1 MKIFDT
7 KTGELRDFTP
17 NNSGQVGIYVC
28 GPTVQSTAHIGHLRS
43 ALSYDVMAR
52 WLTHLGLNVTLVRN
66 VTDIDDKVLEKAV
79 EQKQNWWS
87 LAYANE
93 LSFAADFRRLGIQ
106 APSYEPRATG
116 HIPQMLQ
123 LIATLIERGH
133 AYRALDGSNN
143 VYFDTASWPSYGELT
158 HQSPED
164 MEGQETSADKK
175 RAQDFA
181 LWKAAKPSEPETAA
195 WDSEFGRGRPGWHIE
210 CSAMASH
217 YLGTHFD
224 IHGGGLDLR
233 FPHHEN
239 ELAQSAAA
247 GHQFANYWVH
257 NGLVTVMGQKMSKSL
272 GNSVYS
278 NDLFALA
285 SAQTVRYYLSS
296 AHYRS
301 ALDYQPSV
309 LAEADAALGRILGF
323 LERAARELAPTRF
336 SAPDAT
342 ISIPQEFASEMNDD
356 FNVPAALAVVHELVR
371 SGNSDLDEQR
381 LREAA
386 QKRDQVTLMLEVLGL
401 APSQWE
407 SQVSQEHQALD
418 SLVQA
423 LIVERDRARDAKDY
437 ATADRIREQLSAA
450 GIELSDS
457 QNQTHWSLN

>member
-1 MKIFDT
+1 MKIFDS
-7 KTGELRDFTP
+7 KSAQLREFAP
-17 NNSGQVGIYVC
+17 ISPGRVGIYVC
-28 GPTVQSTAHIGHLRS
+28 GPTVQSVAHIGHLRS

-52 WLTHLGLNVTLVRN
+52 WLTHLGNQVTLVRN

-79 EQKQNWWS
+79 EQNQEWWS

-93 LSFAADFRRLGIQ
+93 LLFAADFRRLGIQ

-116 HIPQMLQ
+116 HIPQMLS

-133 AYRALDGSNN
+133 AYRALDGSAN

-158 HQSPED
+158 NQSPDD
-164 MEGQETSADKK
+164 MDGQESAADKK

-181 LWKAAKPSEPETAA
+181 LWKAAKPNEPATAA

-217 YLGTHFD
+217 YLGTNFD

-239 ELAQSAAA
+239 ELAQSTAA
-247 GHQFANYWVH
+247 GHGFANYWVH
-257 NGLVTVMGQKMSKSL
+257 NGLVTVSGQKMSKSL
-272 GNSVYS
+272 GNSVHS
-278 NDLFALA
+278 SDLFALA

-301 ALDYQPSV
+301 VLDYQPSV

-323 LERAARELAPTRF
+323 LERAGRELSQTRF
-336 SAPDAT
+336 SEADST
-342 ISIPQEFASEMNDD
+342 ISIPVEFADEMNDD

-407 SQVSQEHQALD
+407 SQLSSEHQALD

-423 LIVERDRARDAKDY
+423 LIAERDRARDAKDY
-437 ATADRIREQLSAA
+437 ATADRIRDQLSAA
-450 GIELSDS
+450 GIELADS
-457 QNQTHWSLN
+457 QNQTHWSLS

>member
-1 MKIFDT
+1 MKIFDS
-7 KTGELRDFTP
+7 KSGELREFVP
-17 NNSGQVGIYVC
+17 ISSGRVGIYVC
-28 GPTVQSTAHIGHLRS
+28 GPTVQSVAHIGHLRS

-52 WLTHLGLNVTLVRN
+52 WLTHLGNEVTLVRN
-66 VTDIDDKVLEKAV
+66 VTDIDDKVLERAV

-93 LSFAADFRRLGIQ
+93 LLFAADFRKLGIQ

-116 HIPQMLQ
+116 HIPQMLK

-133 AYRALDGSNN
+133 AYRALDGSAN
-143 VYFDTASWPSYGELT
+143 VYFDTASWTSYGELT
-158 HQSPED
+158 NQSPED
-164 MEGQETSADKK
+164 MDGQEASADKK

-181 LWKAAKPSEPETAA
+181 LWKAAKPNEPETAS

-217 YLGTHFD
+217 YLGKNFD

-239 ELAQSAAA
+239 ELAQSTAA
-247 GHQFANYWVH
+247 GHDFANYWVH
-257 NGLVTVMGQKMSKSL
+257 NGLVTVAGQKMSKSL
-272 GNSVYS
+272 GNSVHS
-278 NDLFALA
+278 SDLFALA

-301 ALDYQPSV
+301 VLDYQPSV
-309 LAEADAALGRILGF
+309 LSEAEAALGRILGF
-323 LERAARELAPTRF
+323 LERAGRELATTRF
-336 SAPDAT
+336 SEADS
-342 ISIPQEFASEMNDD
+342 SIAIPAEFASEMNDD

-401 APSQWE
+401 APAQWE
-407 SQVSQEHQALD
+407 SQVSSEHQALD

-423 LIVERDRARDAKDY
+423 LIAERDRARDAKDY
-437 ATADRIREQLSAA
+437 ATADRIRDQLSAA
-450 GIELSDS
+450 GIELADS
-457 QNQTHWSLN
+457 QNQTHWSLS

>member
-1 MKIFDT
+1 MKIFDS
-7 KTGELRDFTP
+7 KSGELRDFVP
-17 NNSGQVGIYVC
+17 ISSGRVGIYVC
-28 GPTVQSTAHIGHLRS
+28 GPTVQSVAHIGHLRS

-52 WLTHLGLNVTLVRN
+52 WLTHLGNEVTLVRN
-66 VTDIDDKVLEKAV
+66 VTDIDDKVLERAV

-93 LSFAADFRRLGIQ
+93 LLFAADFRKLGIQ

-116 HIPQMLQ
+116 HIPQMLK

-133 AYRALDGSNN
+133 AYRALDGSAN
-143 VYFDTASWPSYGELT
+143 VYFDTASWTSYGELT
-158 HQSPED
+158 NQSPED
-164 MEGQETSADKK
+164 MDGQEASADKK

-181 LWKAAKPSEPETAA
+181 LWKAAKPNEPETAS

-217 YLGTHFD
+217 YLGKNFD

-239 ELAQSAAA
+239 ELAQSTAA
-247 GHQFANYWVH
+247 GHDFANYWVH
-257 NGLVTVMGQKMSKSL
+257 NGLVTVAGQKMSKSL
-272 GNSVYS
+272 GNSVHS
-278 NDLFALA
+278 SDLFALA

-301 ALDYQPSV
+301 VLDYQPSV
-309 LAEADAALGRILGF
+309 LSEAEAALGRILGF
-323 LERAARELAPTRF
+323 LERAGRELATTRF
-336 SAPDAT
+336 SEADS
-342 ISIPQEFASEMNDD
+342 SIAIPAEFASEMNDD

-401 APSQWE
+401 APAQWE
-407 SQVSQEHQALD
+407 SQLSSEHQALD

-423 LIVERDRARDAKDY
+423 LIAERDRARDAKDY
-437 ATADRIREQLSAA
+437 ATADRIRDQLSAA
-450 GIELSDS
+450 GIELADS
-457 QNQTHWSLN
+457 QNQTHWSLS

>member
-1 MKIFDT
+1 MKIFDS
-7 KTGELRDFTP
+7 KSAQLREFVP
-17 NNSGQVGIYVC
+17 ISSGRVGIYVC
-28 GPTVQSTAHIGHLRS
+28 GPTVQSVAHIGHLRS

-52 WLTHLGLNVTLVRN
+52 WLTHLGNQVTLVRN

-79 EQKQNWWS
+79 EQNQDWWS

-93 LSFAADFRRLGIQ
+93 LLFAADFRRLGIQ

-116 HIPQMLQ
+116 HIPQMLN

-133 AYRALDGSNN
+133 AYRALDGSAN
-143 VYFDTASWPSYGELT
+143 VYFDTASWQSYGELT
-158 HQSPED
+158 NQSPDD
-164 MEGQETSADKK
+164 MDGQESAADKK

-181 LWKAAKPSEPETAA
+181 LWKAAKPNEPATAA
-195 WDSEFGRGRPGWHIE
+195 WDSEFGSGRPGWHIE

-217 YLGTHFD
+217 YLGTNFD

-239 ELAQSAAA
+239 ELAQSTAA
-247 GHQFANYWVH
+247 GHGFANYWVH
-257 NGLVTVMGQKMSKSL
+257 NGLVTVSGQKMSKSL
-272 GNSVYS
+272 GNSVHS
-278 NDLFALA
+278 SDLFALA

-301 ALDYQPSV
+301 VLDYQPSV
-309 LAEADAALGRILGF
+309 LAEAEAALGRILGF
-323 LERAARELAPTRF
+323 LERAGRELSQTRF
-336 SAPDAT
+336 SEADGT
-342 ISIPQEFASEMNDD
+342 IAIPAEFADEMNDD

-381 LREAA
+381 LREAS

-407 SQVSQEHQALD
+407 SQVSAEHQALD
-418 SLVQA
+418 SLVLA
-423 LIVERDRARDAKDY
+423 LIAERDRARDAKDY
-437 ATADRIREQLSAA
+437 ATADRIRDQLSAA
-450 GIELSDS
+450 GIELADS
-457 QNQTHWSLN
+457 QNQTHWSLS

>member
-1 MKIFDT
+1 
-7 KTGELRDFTP
+7 
-17 NNSGQVGIYVC
+17 
-28 GPTVQSTAHIGHLRS
+28 
-43 ALSYDVMAR
+43 
-52 WLTHLGLNVTLVRN
+52 VTLVRN

-79 EQKQNWWS
+79 EQNQDWWS

-93 LSFAADFRRLGIQ
+93 LLFAADFRRLGIQ

-116 HIPQMLQ
+116 HIPQMLN

-133 AYRALDGSNN
+133 AYRALDGSAN

-158 HQSPED
+158 NQSPDD
-164 MEGQETSADKK
+164 MDGQESAADKK

-181 LWKAAKPSEPETAA
+181 LWKAAKPNEPATAA

-217 YLGTHFD
+217 YLGTNFD

-239 ELAQSAAA
+239 ELAQSTAA
-247 GHQFANYWVH
+247 GHGFANYWVH
-257 NGLVTVMGQKMSKSL
+257 NGLVTVSGQKMSKSL
-272 GNSVYS
+272 GNSVHS
-278 NDLFALA
+278 SDLFALA

-301 ALDYQPSV
+301 VLDYQPSV
-309 LAEADAALGRILGF
+309 LAEAEAALGRILGF
-323 LERAARELAPTRF
+323 LERAGRELSQTRF
-336 SAPDAT
+336 SEADGT
-342 ISIPQEFASEMNDD
+342 IAIPAEFAAEMNDD

-407 SQVSQEHQALD
+407 SQVSSEHQALD
-418 SLVQA
+418 SLVLA
-423 LIVERDRARDAKDY
+423 LIAERDRARDAKDY
-437 ATADRIREQLSAA
+437 ATADRIRDQLSAA
-450 GIELSDS
+450 GIELADS
-457 QNQTHWSLN
+457 QNQTHWSLS

>member
-1 MKIFDT
+1 MKIFDS
-7 KTGELRDFTP
+7 KSGELREFVP
-17 NNSGQVGIYVC
+17 ISSGRVGIYVC
-28 GPTVQSTAHIGHLRS
+28 GPTVQSVAHIGHLRS

-52 WLTHLGLNVTLVRN
+52 WLTHLGNEVTLVRN
-66 VTDIDDKVLEKAV
+66 VTDIDDKVLERAV

-93 LSFAADFRRLGIQ
+93 LLFAADFRKLGIQ

-116 HIPQMLQ
+116 HIPQMLK

-133 AYRALDGSNN
+133 AYRALDGSAN

-158 HQSPED
+158 NQSPED
-164 MEGQETSADKK
+164 MDGQEASADKK

-181 LWKAAKPSEPETAA
+181 LWKAAKPNEPASAA

-217 YLGTHFD
+217 YLGENFD

-239 ELAQSAAA
+239 ELAQSSAA
-247 GHQFANYWVH
+247 GHDFANYWVH
-257 NGLVTVMGQKMSKSL
+257 NGLVAVAGQKMSKSL
-272 GNSVYS
+272 GNSIHS
-278 NDLFALA
+278 SDLFALA

-301 ALDYQPSV
+301 VLDYQPSV

-323 LERAARELAPTRF
+323 LERAGRELAPTRF
-336 SAPDAT
+336 SEADSS
-342 ISIPQEFASEMNDD
+342 ISIPTEFADEMNDD

-401 APSQWE
+401 APAQWE
-407 SQVSQEHQALD
+407 SQVSSEHQALD
-418 SLVQA
+418 MLVQA
-423 LIVERDRARDAKDY
+423 LIAERDRAREAKDY
-437 ATADRIREQLSAA
+437 ATADRIRDQLSAA
-450 GIELSDS
+450 GIELADS
-457 QNQTHWSLN
+457 QNQTHWSLS

>member
-1 MKIFDT
+1 MKIFDS
-7 KTGELRDFTP
+7 KSGELREFVP
-17 NNSGQVGIYVC
+17 ISFGRVGIYVC
-28 GPTVQSTAHIGHLRS
+28 GPTVQSIAHIGHLRS
-43 ALSYDVMAR
+43 ALAYDVMAR
-52 WLTHLGLNVTLVRN
+52 WLTHLGNEVTLVRN

-79 EQKQNWWS
+79 EQKQDWWS

-93 LSFAADFRRLGIQ
+93 LLFAADFRKLGIQ

-116 HIPQMLQ
+116 HIPQMLS
-123 LIATLIERGH
+123 LIANLIERGH
-133 AYRALDGSNN
+133 AYRALDGSAN

-158 HQSPED
+158 NQSPDD
-164 MEGQETSADKK
+164 MDGQETSADKK

-181 LWKAAKPSEPETAA
+181 LWKAAKANEPQTAA

-239 ELAQSAAA
+239 ELAQSSAA
-247 GHQFANYWVH
+247 GHGFANYWVH
-257 NGLVTVMGQKMSKSL
+257 NGLVTVAGQKMSKSL
-272 GNSVYS
+272 GNSVHS
-278 NDLFALA
+278 SDLFALA

-301 ALDYQPSV
+301 VLDYQPSV
-309 LAEADAALGRILGF
+309 LAEAEAALGRILGF
-323 LERAARELAPTRF
+323 LERANRELSPTRF
-336 SAPDAT
+336 SEADL
-342 ISIPQEFASEMNDD
+342 SIAIPADFADEMNDD

-401 APSQWE
+401 APAQWQ
-407 SQVSQEHQALD
+407 SQVSSEHQALD

-423 LIVERDRARDAKDY
+423 LIAERDRARDAKDY
-437 ATADRIREQLSAA
+437 ATADRIRDQLSAA
-450 GIELSDS
+450 GIELADS
-457 QNQTHWSLN
+457 QNQTHWSLS

>member
-1 MKIFDT
+1 MKIFDS
-7 KTGELRDFTP
+7 KSGELREFVP
-17 NNSGQVGIYVC
+17 ISFGRVGIYVC
-28 GPTVQSTAHIGHLRS
+28 GPTVQSIAHIGHLRS
-43 ALSYDVMAR
+43 ALAYDVMAR
-52 WLTHLGLNVTLVRN
+52 WLTHLGNEVTLVRN

-79 EQKQNWWS
+79 EQKQDWWS

-93 LSFAADFRRLGIQ
+93 LLFAADFRKLGIQ

-116 HIPQMLQ
+116 HIPQMLS
-123 LIATLIERGH
+123 LIANLIERGH
-133 AYRALDGSNN
+133 AYRALDGSAN

-158 HQSPED
+158 NQSPDD
-164 MEGQETSADKK
+164 MDGQETSADKK

-181 LWKAAKPSEPETAA
+181 LWKAAKANEPQTAA

-239 ELAQSAAA
+239 ELAQSSAA
-247 GHQFANYWVH
+247 GHGFANYWVH
-257 NGLVTVMGQKMSKSL
+257 NGLVTVAGQKMSKSL
-272 GNSVYS
+272 GNSVHS
-278 NDLFALA
+278 SDLFALA

-301 ALDYQPSV
+301 VLDYQPSV
-309 LAEADAALGRILGF
+309 LAEAEAALGRILGF
-323 LERAARELAPTRF
+323 LERANRELSPTRF
-336 SAPDAT
+336 SEADV
-342 ISIPQEFASEMNDD
+342 SIAIPADFADEMNDD

-401 APSQWE
+401 APAQWQ
-407 SQVSQEHQALD
+407 SQVSSEHQALD

-423 LIVERDRARDAKDY
+423 LIAERDRARDAKDY
-437 ATADRIREQLSAA
+437 ATADRIRDQLSAA
-450 GIELSDS
+450 GIELADS
-457 QNQTHWSLN
+457 QNQTHWSLS